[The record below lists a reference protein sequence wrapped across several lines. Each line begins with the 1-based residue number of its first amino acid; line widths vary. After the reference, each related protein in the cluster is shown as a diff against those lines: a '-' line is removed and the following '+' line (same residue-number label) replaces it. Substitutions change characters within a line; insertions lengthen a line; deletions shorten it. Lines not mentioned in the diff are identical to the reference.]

1 MRQSCKKIL
10 DIDASDQDQKT
21 PADLSTKLEEM
32 TAMMQQM
39 ALSLA
44 EVRRTGLAAGP
55 THVQNNTAN
64 NVQINN
70 APATVTNNFVIQGLV
85 PWDGPQRIQISVAD
99 VLDAFASNP
108 RLIEYSQMGD
118 HGMTDPANVPYAAEL
133 FTELAIRA
141 HKSRD
146 SQNIYLDPSRADHAR
161 VYLEVGNWA
170 VTPLMDAIRLMFD
183 AIAAMLHRIIMSD
196 VERVKF
202 PAEQQSAMSCAEMM
216 YHDEPMAYVAAA
228 KKPIVAHLINCRAG
242 RLAAP
247 RAR

>member
-1 MRQSCKKIL
+1 MRLACRRP
-10 DIDASDQDQKT
+10 AAPPEQKT
-21 PADLSTKLEEM
+21 
-32 TAMMQQM
+32 
-39 ALSLA
+39 LA
-44 EVRRTGLAAGP
+44 EVDARIVALTEMVQQLTAAIANNQH
-55 THVQNNTAN
+55 TIVQNNTAHN

-85 PWDGPQRIQISVAD
+85 PWDGPRRIQISVAD

-108 RLIEYSQMGD
+108 RLVEYSQMGD
-118 HGMTDPANVPYAAEL
+118 HGMTDPTNVPYAAEL

-141 HKSRD
+141 HKSQD
-146 SQNIYLDPSRADHAR
+146 SQNIYLDPNRADHAR
-161 VYLEVGNWA
+161 VYLEIGNWA

-183 AIAAMLHRIIMSD
+183 AVATMLHRIIMSD

-202 PAEQQSAMSCAEMM
+202 PPEQQSAMSCAEMM

-242 RLAAP
+242 RLPAP